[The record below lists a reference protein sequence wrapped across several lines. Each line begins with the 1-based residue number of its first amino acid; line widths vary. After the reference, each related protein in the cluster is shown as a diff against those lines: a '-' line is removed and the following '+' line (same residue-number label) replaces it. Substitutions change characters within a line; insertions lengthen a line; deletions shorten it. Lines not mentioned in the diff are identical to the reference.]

1 MSPGLSPYPIGLCC
15 LFWATISHFPKC
27 TYILSQ
33 TCLSNSLRT
42 NKVFFF
48 PTPGHSLPP
57 LVLAPPWEALRHWL
71 GPGDLCRNSSIN
83 AQTMAQEAPAFNVP
97 EGLHS
102 CSKSL
107 SPRLWLQS
115 PLLHHLTVVAP
126 GPWAWVNQYDHFFFH
141 VWRQRCEKTQRL
153 CAGVSLRWWQLEI
166 LDS

>member
-1 MSPGLSPYPIGLCC
+1 MEGAKLLSLRAHPHPCHLDCLLTPPACAAYSGLPSPKRTC
-15 LFWATISHFPKC
+15 
-27 TYILSQ
+27 ILSQ
-33 TCLSNSLRT
+33 TCLSNSLGT
-42 NKVFFF
+42 NRDFFFF

-71 GPGDLCRNSSIN
+71 GPGDLCRNSSIK

-115 PLLHHLTVVAP
+115 PLL
-126 GPWAWVNQYDHFFFH
+126 
-141 VWRQRCEKTQRL
+141 
-153 CAGVSLRWWQLEI
+153 
-166 LDS
+166 